1 MNVNTRLINNT
12 SVVFFYTELR
22 LNESCDDAIQW
33 SVAIPHSTCN
43 DTTVICTC
51 AKGHVMEVDGN

>member
-1 MNVNTRLINNT
+1 MNHECTRLINNT
-12 SVVFFYTELR
+12 SVVFYTELR
-22 LNESCDDAIQW
+22 LNESSDDAIQW

-43 DTTVICTC
+43 DTTGICTC